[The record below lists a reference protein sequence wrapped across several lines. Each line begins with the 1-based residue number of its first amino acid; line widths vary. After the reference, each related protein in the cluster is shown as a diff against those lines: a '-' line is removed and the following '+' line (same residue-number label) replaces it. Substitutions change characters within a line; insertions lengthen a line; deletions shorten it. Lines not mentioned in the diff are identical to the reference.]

1 MRPPVIYPFPM
12 SGTAGMG
19 IGIIV
24 SMAIDV
30 YYKEQMNAD
39 FKKRLEENR
48 KAIEDMTNRLL
59 RP

>member
-1 MRPPVIYPFPM
+1 M

-30 YYKEQMNAD
+30 YYKEQMNVD